1 MAEGR
6 ALAGDGGPTPV
17 LGWCDLVFRNS
28 HQRFVPEQS
37 VVARNTYPSDDS
49 CAAMRPLSLR
59 DRSLRGTSPADLRS
73 GVQKSAV
80 NGDARRHRHE
90 SAPHHHHRPYCF
102 ARANW
107 CS

>member
-1 MAEGR
+1 VPA
-6 ALAGDGGPTPV
+6 
-17 LGWCDLVFRNS
+17 WCDLVFHNS
-28 HQRFVPEQS
+28 QQRFVPEQS
-37 VVARNTYPSDDS
+37 VVARNTYPSDDP

-59 DRSLRGTSPADLRS
+59 GASPPDLRR

-90 SAPHHHHRPYCF
+90 SAPPHHHRPYCF

-107 CS
+107 CSE